1 MILKL
6 PLQKDRH
13 IDQWNRIDDLEINP
27 YMYDVNFFKIN
38 MPRQFSGESVLFPT
52 NGAGTSGYPQT
63 KK

>member
-38 MPRQFSGESVLFPT
+38 TPRQFSG
-52 NGAGTSGYPQT
+52 
-63 KK
+63 

>member
-38 MPRQFSGESVLFPT
+38 MARQFSGESVLFPT